1 MREGSAPNFCPPT
14 EEGITLVFED
24 ESGDRTELEFL
35 GLILHNDRS
44 YGFFFPVTEDE
55 PVGSSGEVVLLEVTE
70 LDEDGQPS
78 AFEIVEDEAVA
89 AEVYEDFRTATKDL
103 YDFSAY
109 RYRPSGS
116 QPLGG
121 LTRSDWAMAATYMIS
136 WLIACSRRHTSS
148 SVSAYSKMRAAVRL
162 IVSIS
167 SSYSV
172 PLMCDLRRS
181 CSQAMTLSIN
191 S

>member
-70 LDEDGQPS
+70 LDEDKSFPP
-78 AFEIVEDEAVA
+78 II
-89 AEVYEDFRTATKDL
+89 
-103 YDFSAY
+103 
-109 RYRPSGS
+109 
-116 QPLGG
+116 
-121 LTRSDWAMAATYMIS
+121 AAT
-136 WLIACSRRHTSS
+136 R
-148 SVSAYSKMRAAVRL
+148 VYSGESPTDFPTTRG
-162 IVSIS
+162 
-167 SSYSV
+167 
-172 PLMCDLRRS
+172 
-181 CSQAMTLSIN
+181 
-191 S
+191 